1 MDKYIITEEEQETVK
16 LYTARSL
23 PDSPSERGMTP
34 LSIKTFFWKFL
45 EPLFKVLNEHLGKIE
60 SGITNAVSE
69 HDVSE
74 IAHEY
79 IRKIIKDLQVQVTE
93 QGTAI
98 SQHYTEVEAELK
110 ALRVDTDVKSHN
122 ISVSAHSDIRQ
133 AAASALEKAINAY
146 NLASGKAKIFPVK
159 DVSQMLSQL
168 SEGLNI
174 GDKFVLSDKNVPDF
188 TLFEKNSVSEDAIL
202 ISDGTE
208 FIPGES
214 YLYNGYLL
222 VASESGIDTSL
233 FAKQRDFSLL
243 EGIVND
249 LDIELDNAVRDI
261 ENQLSLKESSISV
274 VTETTEKVA
283 LKNKTEHNLGL
294 RTSIVLELPTEIP
307 NDFECIVNFRSGTV
321 ATAFD
326 SPNTIIFTQDDCYKG
341 VLTPI
346 SNRIY
351 EINIKNV
358 NGILIAKVGCAD
370 YEVIE

>member
-69 HDVSE
+69 HDAGE
-74 IAHEY
+74 LAHEY
-79 IRKIIKDLQVQVTE
+79 IRKIIKDLQVQVT
-93 QGTAI
+93 
-98 SQHYTEVEAELK
+98 ELK

-233 FAKQRDFSLL
+233 FAKQSDFSQL
-243 EGIVND
+243 EKTST
-249 LDIELDNAVRDI
+249 
-261 ENQLSLKESSISV
+261 QL
-274 VTETTEKVA
+274 
-283 LKNKTEHNLGL
+283 
-294 RTSIVLELPTEIP
+294 
-307 NDFECIVNFRSGTV
+307 
-321 ATAFD
+321 
-326 SPNTIIFTQDDCYKG
+326 
-341 VLTPI
+341 
-346 SNRIY
+346 SNRITNNEIKY
-351 EINIKNV
+351 EELESSKEPFDLENNTVYIAKEPITDLVLDFNEGIFSLIFEIDASFSNADESHKIELNYDAGELRYVGGAPDFQAGETWELNIM
-358 NGILIAKVGCAD
+358 NGIVTSGRVVS
-370 YEVIE
+370 E